1 MNVDT
6 DSRGRRFDTRL
17 RRSLAGTR
25 RTLLTT
31 LRAMHEAGIADEDI
45 LALLEKMGPPT
56 EGASGKPESLTHQ
69 LAVILL
75 GKWGLFVRDGRD
87 A

>member
-31 LRAMHEAGIADEDI
+31 LRAMHEAGIPDAEI
-45 LALLEKMGPPT
+45 LALLERL
-56 EGASGKPESLTHQ
+56 GARPEMLTYR
-69 LAVILL
+69 LVVNLL
-75 GKWGLFVRDGRD
+75 GKWRKFVKDGRD
-87 A
+87 S

>member
-17 RRSLAGTR
+17 RRSLAGKR

-45 LALLEKMGPPT
+45 LALLARF
-56 EGASGKPESLTHQ
+56 GARPEMLTYR

-75 GKWGLFVRDGRD
+75 DTWGKFVKDGRGY
-87 A
+87 

>member
-1 MNVDT
+1 
-6 DSRGRRFDTRL
+6 
-17 RRSLAGTR
+17 
-25 RTLLTT
+25 
-31 LRAMHEAGIADEDI
+31 MHEAGIADEDI